1 MLVSCYLFIIQGSL
15 HQHCVGFHPIFM
27 SPLWLNHPGS
37 LSWYL
42 QMRLLGARLHNAL
55 QRSFISF
62 CSAVKTLCS
71 AVKTLCCAVC
81 SSDSWDGGD
90 YIFIRRGAYGGSR
103 LFEGGRI
110 TFSSAPARESEE
122 RGRLLCPKL
131 FTICSANNL
140 NGSKTNNSTNANYCN
155 TIGF

>member
-62 CSAVKTLCS
+62 CSAVKI
-71 AVKTLCCAVC
+71 LCCAVC

-110 TFSSAPARESEE
+110 TFSSAPAREREE
-122 RGRLLCPKL
+122 RQIALPKIIYNLLRK
-131 FTICSANNL
+131 
-140 NGSKTNNSTNANYCN
+140 
-155 TIGF
+155 